1 MAPVKIDENT
11 KEISY
16 NEKKTQA
23 ILNKNKKI
31 IVLFHANWCGA
42 CKDLHKI
49 WGATIKKYEKNNSKK
64 NIIFE
69 IEHSSFNKIKN
80 EPLSDIIK
88 EVSHIPMLFC
98 LQYDKKK
105 NTCHY
110 EHCENLKDEKDIL
123 KFLRDAEKTQ
133 RM

>member
-1 MAPVKIDENT
+1 MASVKIDENIT
-11 KEISY
+11 ENSY

-49 WGATIKKYEKNNSKK
+49 WGTTIKKYEQNNKKK
-64 NIIFE
+64 NTIFE
-69 IEHSSFNKIKN
+69 IEESSFKKIKN

-88 EVSHIPMLFC
+88 EVGHIPMLFC
-98 LQYDKKK
+98 LRYDKKK

-110 EHCENLKDEKDIL
+110 EQCENLKDEKAIL
-123 KFLRDAEKTQ
+123 KFLRDSDKA
-133 RM
+133 